1 MPDLILPIVCL
12 VLGIALGFIFATL
25 FRSSKGNAI
34 NNMVP
39 KGQLEDKDLQL
50 KRSEELNRSIQAQN
64 IELNKDNATLEANL
78 LNLQEKLEEQK
89 AEFIQLN
96 NQAQLQFKELA
107 NSILQEKTQT
117 FKKTNQEELQ
127 HILKPLKDNIQQF
140 KQDLNQ
146 KFNQDAKDKG
156 ALQEAIA
163 NLQKMNQQLSAD
175 ALSLTQALKGD
186 NKTQGDWG
194 EIQLEQILEFSGLQ
208 KGIHFNIQNSFKD
221 EQGQQK
227 RPDFIINL
235 PEDRQIIIDCK
246 VSLTAYDRFIA
257 AEEQSDKD
265 LALKQHL
272 ESIKSHIKN
281 LQSKSYEQ
289 LEALNTTDYVMLF
302 VPIEPALNLALAED
316 KDLYQYALDR
326 NIILVSNTTL
336 MATMRTVSFIWKKQN
351 QEKNAKLIAK
361 TAGQLYEKFV
371 GFLEDLNDLGT
382 QIERSQKSYN
392 KALNKLSESP
402 SRGKTILGKIEQL
415 KELGAE
421 TNKQL
426 PLTQQQELH
435 S

>member
-12 VLGIALGFIFATL
+12 VLGIALGFILSTL
-25 FRSSKGNAI
+25 FRSSKGNPM

-64 IELNKDNATLEANL
+64 VELNKDNATLEANL

-127 HILKPLKDNIQQF
+127 HILKPLKENIQQF

-208 KGIHFNIQNSFKD
+208 KGVHFNIQNSFKD
-221 EQGQQK
+221 ELGQQK

-235 PEDRQIIIDCK
+235 PENRQIIIDCK
-246 VSLTAYDRFIA
+246 VSLTAYDRYIA
-257 AEEQSDKD
+257 AEEHSDKD

-289 LEALNTTDYVMLF
+289 LDALNTTDYVMLF
-302 VPIEPALNLALAED
+302 VPIEPALTLALAED

-371 GFLEDLNDLGT
+371 GFLEDLNDLGA
-382 QIERSQKSYN
+382 QINRSQKSYN
-392 KALNKLSESP
+392 KALNKLSDSP

-426 PLTQQQELH
+426 PLTQQQELN

>member
-12 VLGIALGFIFATL
+12 VLGIALGFILATL

-289 LEALNTTDYVMLF
+289 LDALNTTDYVMLF

>member
-12 VLGIALGFIFATL
+12 VLGIALGFILSTL
-25 FRSSKGNAI
+25 FRSSKGNPM

-208 KGIHFNIQNSFKD
+208 KGVHFNIQNSFKD
-221 EQGQQK
+221 ELGQQK

-235 PEDRQIIIDCK
+235 PENRQIIIDCK
-246 VSLTAYDRFIA
+246 VSLTAYDRYIA
-257 AEEQSDKD
+257 AEEQSEKD

-289 LEALNTTDYVMLF
+289 LDALNTTDYVMLF
-302 VPIEPALNLALAED
+302 VPIEPALTLALAED

-371 GFLEDLNDLGT
+371 GFLEDLNDLGA
-382 QIERSQKSYN
+382 QIDRSQKSYN
-392 KALNKLSESP
+392 KALNKLSDSP

-426 PLTQQQELH
+426 PLTQQQELN

>member
-1 MPDLILPIVCL
+1 M
-12 VLGIALGFIFATL
+12 
-25 FRSSKGNAI
+25 
-34 NNMVP
+34 
-39 KGQLEDKDLQL
+39 
-50 KRSEELNRSIQAQN
+50 
-64 IELNKDNATLEANL
+64 NKKVEKITDEQ
-78 LNLQEKLEEQK
+78 LQELQGHVNK
-89 AEFIQLN
+89 I

-289 LEALNTTDYVMLF
+289 LDALNTTDYVMLF

-371 GFLEDLNDLGT
+371 GFLEDLNDLGA

>member
-12 VLGIALGFIFATL
+12 ILGIALGFILSTL
-25 FRSSKGNAI
+25 FRSSKGNPM

-64 IELNKDNATLEANL
+64 VELNKDNATLEANL

-156 ALQEAIA
+156 ALQEAIT

-208 KGIHFNIQNSFKD
+208 KGVHFNIQNSFKD
-221 EQGQQK
+221 ELGQQK

-235 PEDRQIIIDCK
+235 PENRQIIIDCK

-257 AEEQSDKD
+257 AEEQSNKD

-289 LEALNTTDYVMLF
+289 LDALNTTDYVMLF
-302 VPIEPALNLALAED
+302 VPIEPALTLALAED

-371 GFLEDLNDLGT
+371 GFLEDLNDLGA
-382 QIERSQKSYN
+382 QIDRSQKSYN
-392 KALNKLSESP
+392 KALNKLSDSP

-426 PLTQQQELH
+426 PLTQQQELN

>member
-12 VLGIALGFIFATL
+12 VLGIALGFILATL

-289 LEALNTTDYVMLF
+289 LDALNTTDYVMLF

-371 GFLEDLNDLGT
+371 GFLEDLNDLGA

-435 S
+435 

>member
-12 VLGIALGFIFATL
+12 VLGIALGFILATL

-289 LEALNTTDYVMLF
+289 LDALNTTDYVMLF

-371 GFLEDLNDLGT
+371 GFLEDLNDLGA

>member
-1 MPDLILPIVCL
+1 MPDLILPLLCL
-12 VLGIALGFIFATL
+12 VLGIALGFILSTL
-25 FRSSKGNAI
+25 FRSSKGNSM

-140 KQDLNQ
+140 KHDLNQ

-208 KGIHFNIQNSFKD
+208 KGVHFNIQNSFTD
-221 EQGQQK
+221 ELGQQK

-257 AEEQSDKD
+257 AEEQSNKD

-289 LEALNTTDYVMLF
+289 LDALNTTDYVMLF
-302 VPIEPALNLALAED
+302 VPIEPALTLALAED

-371 GFLEDLNDLGT
+371 GFLEDLNDLGA
-382 QIERSQKSYN
+382 QIDRSQKSYN
-392 KALNKLSESP
+392 KALNKLSDSP

-426 PLTQQQELH
+426 PLTQQQELNN
-435 S
+435 

>member
-12 VLGIALGFIFATL
+12 ILGIALGFILSTL
-25 FRSSKGNAI
+25 FRSSKGNPM

-257 AEEQSDKD
+257 AEEQSEKD

-289 LEALNTTDYVMLF
+289 LDALNTTDYVMLF

-371 GFLEDLNDLGT
+371 GFLEDLNDLGA

>member
-1 MPDLILPIVCL
+1 M
-12 VLGIALGFIFATL
+12 
-25 FRSSKGNAI
+25 

-64 IELNKDNATLEANL
+64 VELNKDNATLEANL

-272 ESIKSHIKN
+272 ESMKSHIKN

-289 LEALNTTDYVMLF
+289 LDALNTTDYVMLF
-302 VPIEPALNLALAED
+302 VPIEPALTLALAED

-371 GFLEDLNDLGT
+371 GFLEDLNDLGA
-382 QIERSQKSYN
+382 QIDRSQKSYN
-392 KALNKLSESP
+392 KALNKLSDSP

-426 PLTQQQELH
+426 PLAQQQELNN
-435 S
+435 

>member
-1 MPDLILPIVCL
+1 MPDLILPLLCL
-12 VLGIALGFIFATL
+12 VLGIALGFILSTL
-25 FRSSKGNAI
+25 FRSSKGNSM

-140 KQDLNQ
+140 KHDLNQ

-208 KGIHFNIQNSFKD
+208 KGVHFNIQNSFKD
-221 EQGQQK
+221 ELGQQK

-257 AEEQSDKD
+257 AEEQSNKD

-289 LEALNTTDYVMLF
+289 LDALNTTDYVMLF
-302 VPIEPALNLALAED
+302 VPIEPALTLALAED

-371 GFLEDLNDLGT
+371 GFLEDLNDLGA
-382 QIERSQKSYN
+382 QIDRSQKSYN
-392 KALNKLSESP
+392 KALNKLSDSP

-426 PLTQQQELH
+426 PLTQQQELNN
-435 S
+435 

>member
-12 VLGIALGFIFATL
+12 ILGIALGFILSTL
-25 FRSSKGNAI
+25 FRSSKGNPM

-64 IELNKDNATLEANL
+64 VELNKDNATLEANL

-156 ALQEAIA
+156 ALQEAIT

-186 NKTQGDWG
+186 NKKQGDWG

-208 KGIHFNIQNSFKD
+208 KGVHFNIQNSFKD
-221 EQGQQK
+221 ELGQQK

-235 PEDRQIIIDCK
+235 PENRQIIIDCK
-246 VSLTAYDRFIA
+246 VSLTAYDRYIA

-289 LEALNTTDYVMLF
+289 LDALNTTDYVMLF
-302 VPIEPALNLALAED
+302 VPIEPALTLALAED

-371 GFLEDLNDLGT
+371 GFLEDLNDLGA
-382 QIERSQKSYN
+382 QIDRSQKSYN
-392 KALNKLSESP
+392 KALNKLSDSP

-426 PLTQQQELH
+426 PLTQQQELN

>member
-12 VLGIALGFIFATL
+12 VLGIALGFILATL

>member
-12 VLGIALGFIFATL
+12 ILGIALGFILSTL
-25 FRSSKGNAI
+25 FRSSKGNPM

-289 LEALNTTDYVMLF
+289 LDALNTTDYVMLF

-371 GFLEDLNDLGT
+371 GFLEDLNDLGA

>member
-12 VLGIALGFIFATL
+12 VLGIVLGFILATL

-289 LEALNTTDYVMLF
+289 LDALNTTDYVMLF

-371 GFLEDLNDLGT
+371 GFLEDLNDLGA

>member
-12 VLGIALGFIFATL
+12 VLGIVLGFILATL
-25 FRSSKGNAI
+25 FRSSKGNTI

-289 LEALNTTDYVMLF
+289 LDALNTTDYVMLF

-371 GFLEDLNDLGT
+371 GFLEDLNDLGA

>member
-12 VLGIALGFIFATL
+12 VLGIALGFILATL

-221 EQGQQK
+221 ELGQQK

-289 LEALNTTDYVMLF
+289 LDALNTTDYVMLF
-302 VPIEPALNLALAED
+302 VPIEPALTLALAED

-371 GFLEDLNDLGT
+371 GFLEDLNDLGA

-426 PLTQQQELH
+426 PLTQQQELKN
-435 S
+435 

>member
-1 MPDLILPIVCL
+1 MPDLILPLLCL
-12 VLGIALGFIFATL
+12 VLGIALGFILSTL
-25 FRSSKGNAI
+25 FRSSKGNSM

-140 KQDLNQ
+140 KHDLNQ

-194 EIQLEQILEFSGLQ
+194 EIQLEQILDFSGLQ
-208 KGIHFNIQNSFKD
+208 KGVHFNIQNSFKD
-221 EQGQQK
+221 ELGQQK

-235 PEDRQIIIDCK
+235 PENRQIIIDCK

-257 AEEQSDKD
+257 AEEQSNKD

-289 LEALNTTDYVMLF
+289 LDALNTTDYVMLF
-302 VPIEPALNLALAED
+302 VPIEPALTLALAED

-371 GFLEDLNDLGT
+371 GFLEDLNDLGA
-382 QIERSQKSYN
+382 QIDRSQKSYN
-392 KALNKLSESP
+392 KALNKLSDSP

-426 PLTQQQELH
+426 PLTQQQELNN
-435 S
+435 

>member
-1 MPDLILPIVCL
+1 MPDLILPLLCL
-12 VLGIALGFIFATL
+12 VLGIALGFILSTL
-25 FRSSKGNAI
+25 FRSSKGNSM

-140 KQDLNQ
+140 KHDLNQ

-208 KGIHFNIQNSFKD
+208 KGVHFNIQNSFKD
-221 EQGQQK
+221 ELGQQK

-257 AEEQSDKD
+257 AEEQSNKD

-289 LEALNTTDYVMLF
+289 LDALNTTDYVMLF
-302 VPIEPALNLALAED
+302 VPIEPALTLALSED

-371 GFLEDLNDLGT
+371 GFLEDLNDLGA
-382 QIERSQKSYN
+382 QIDRSQKSYN
-392 KALNKLSESP
+392 KALNKLSDSP

-426 PLTQQQELH
+426 PLTQQQELNN
-435 S
+435 

>member
-12 VLGIALGFIFATL
+12 VLGIALGFILATL

-289 LEALNTTDYVMLF
+289 LDALNTTDYVMLF

-371 GFLEDLNDLGT
+371 GFLEDLNDLGA

-426 PLTQQQELH
+426 PLAQQQELH

>member
-12 VLGIALGFIFATL
+12 VLGIAIGFILATL

-272 ESIKSHIKN
+272 ESIKNHIKN

-289 LEALNTTDYVMLF
+289 LDALNTTDYVMLF
-302 VPIEPALNLALAED
+302 VSIEPALTLALAED

-371 GFLEDLNDLGT
+371 GFLEDLNDLGA

-435 S
+435 

>member
-12 VLGIALGFIFATL
+12 ILGIALGFILSTL
-25 FRSSKGNAI
+25 FRSSKGNPM

-156 ALQEAIA
+156 ALQEAIT

-208 KGIHFNIQNSFKD
+208 KGVHFNIQNSFKD
-221 EQGQQK
+221 ELGQQK

-235 PEDRQIIIDCK
+235 PENRQIIIDCK
-246 VSLTAYDRFIA
+246 VSLTAYDRYIA

-289 LEALNTTDYVMLF
+289 LDALNTTDYVMLF
-302 VPIEPALNLALAED
+302 VPIEPALTLALAED

-371 GFLEDLNDLGT
+371 GFLEDLNDLGA
-382 QIERSQKSYN
+382 QIDRSQKSYN
-392 KALNKLSESP
+392 KALNKLSDSP

-426 PLTQQQELH
+426 PLTQQQELN

>member
-12 VLGIALGFIFATL
+12 VLGIALGFILATL

-289 LEALNTTDYVMLF
+289 LDALNTTDYVMLF
-302 VPIEPALNLALAED
+302 VPIEPALTLALAED

-371 GFLEDLNDLGT
+371 GFLEDLNDLGA
-382 QIERSQKSYN
+382 QIDRSQKSYN
-392 KALNKLSESP
+392 KALNKLSDSP

-426 PLTQQQELH
+426 PLTQQQEFNN
-435 S
+435 